1 MADGSTRVVYV
12 ALAGN
17 TLVAVTKFIAAVISG
32 SSSMLTEAIHSTT
45 DTANQLLLIVG
56 DRRSRAR
63 ADAGHDFGYGMEIY
77 YWTFAVAIMI
87 LVAGGVLSLY
97 TGWVRFH
104 SPKPIAR
111 VPLSLIVLGLCAIF
125 EGVSFMFAYREYRRV
140 AGRHVIPGFPVGLG
154 TFIRLS
160 KDPNLFEPLLEDG
173 AALVGLAIAAAGVI
187 VTHLGIVWADGAAS
201 MAIGALLIVVAFAI
215 LIATKGLMGGEAVA
229 PPLRS
234 DIDRAIAACCV
245 SIQVRGVK
253 TLHLGPRTILI
264 ALSIT
269 AGNGLSSATVKS
281 ELHSLRVRLRRV
293 DPRIRYVL
301 ADLE

>member
-229 PPLRS
+229 QRHRQGNRGMLRQYPSARGEDLASRTANHPDCALDYRGQWPFLGDREERITQPACSAQARRPTHPLR
-234 DIDRAIAACCV
+234 AC
-245 SIQVRGVK
+245 
-253 TLHLGPRTILI
+253 
-264 ALSIT
+264 
-269 AGNGLSSATVKS
+269 
-281 ELHSLRVRLRRV
+281 
-293 DPRIRYVL
+293 
-301 ADLE
+301 